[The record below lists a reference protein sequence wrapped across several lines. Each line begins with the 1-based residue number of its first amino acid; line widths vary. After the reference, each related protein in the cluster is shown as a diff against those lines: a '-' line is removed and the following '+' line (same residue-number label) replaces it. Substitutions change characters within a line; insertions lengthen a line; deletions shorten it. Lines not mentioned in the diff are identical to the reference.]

1 MQWLRF
7 CVWNKNA
14 SIINIIIVNID
25 QCELRT
31 TLIENTWYSG
41 RIVDKSDLQSA
52 IPTISLSF
60 VLFQI
65 AMIFRFVYFI
75 ILLFYYAN
83 VSIIILR
90 IRRVRGLKRFKF
102 IVEKICSPT
111 RKRIYNNVVGI
122 NIASSA
128 AAVATISV
136 FS

>member
-75 ILLFYYAN
+75 ILLFCYAN

-111 RKRIYNNVVGI
+111 QKRIYNNVVGI